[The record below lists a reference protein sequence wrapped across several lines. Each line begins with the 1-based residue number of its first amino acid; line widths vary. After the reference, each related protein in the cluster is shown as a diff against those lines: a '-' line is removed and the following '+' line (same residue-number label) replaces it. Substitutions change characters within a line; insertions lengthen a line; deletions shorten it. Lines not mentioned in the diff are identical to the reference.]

1 MHADR
6 LETETETD
14 TDTDTD
20 TSMRRHILMMRVAAI
35 FFLGAGAATLA
46 SAFLGTPSSRGRLGA
61 CAVGVAAL
69 LTGLAVTRAPWRR
82 WPMRAALA
90 LPLIALALIAL
101 GNAVDP
107 EPYNYAIFFVVVH
120 MWIGMA
126 LPRWTSLW
134 LSPVTALAYFLPF
147 LVMTDGASGVPTGF
161 VVVPLCVL
169 VAETV
174 AWFMNQLS
182 TKVHRHEV
190 EASEGRERE
199 ARDRVRDL
207 HVQLRLSER
216 RLRSLVERLPIIT
229 YVNANDTVNT
239 TLFISPQVEPLV
251 GYPPSEWIENPH
263 LWSRLI
269 HPDDREEALG
279 EREASIR
286 EGRDFAGEY
295 RLVARNGRSVW
306 LHDEAV
312 LVEDGDGGQEWHGVM
327 TNVTERRQA
336 KERLEF
342 LAFHDAV
349 TSLPNGAFFEQHL
362 ELELARARRSGDVLA
377 VFALDMDK
385 FKLVNDTLGHAA
397 GDALLRAVA
406 LRLQATLRES
416 DVLARAGG
424 DEFLVLMPSLPTGIG
439 TPDDAV
445 RAAATTLRARLA
457 EALDP
462 PFVLS
467 DMELRMSASI
477 GTALF
482 PRDAQDARGLLR
494 HADTTMYR
502 SKRGRQT
509 DASEVVYVD
518 GSDYVLGELSLAS
531 RLRRATREGAWRLAY
546 QPIVELVLGRTVGAE
561 SLLRWPDDG
570 QGEVEPSRFIP
581 MAEELGLISA
591 LGSWVIGELT
601 ERCRQW
607 GAAGVLDQMT
617 ALSFNLSPRELWH
630 PALMDRLSSLR
641 DVTGRDDLLVIEIT
655 ESSLTMDPARVL
667 DTLKEIKDL
676 GIRVALD
683 DFGTGYSSLSRL
695 QHLPIDVLKID
706 RSFLADV
713 AHDASARAIVR
724 SMIRLTHS
732 LGMVPLAEGI
742 ETQEQLAFVTDH
754 GCALAQGYLFGKAVP
769 ATSFVET
776 LGETHSR
783 VAQLT

>member
-1 MHADR
+1 MQTDR
-6 LETETETD
+6 SETEIATIT
-14 TDTDTD
+14 
-20 TSMRRHILMMRVAAI
+20 RRHVLMTRVAAI
-35 FFLGAGAATLA
+35 LFLGAGAATLA
-46 SAFLGTPSSRGRLGA
+46 SAFVDTTSSRERFGA
-61 CAVGVAAL
+61 SAVAAAAL
-69 LTGLAVTRAPWRR
+69 LTGLAVARAPWRH
-82 WPMRAALA
+82 WPARAAFTIPLVA
-90 LPLIALALIAL
+90 LILIAL

-107 EPYNYAIFFVVVH
+107 EPYDYAIFFVVVH
-120 MWIGMA
+120 VWVGMA

-134 LSPVTALAYFLPF
+134 LAPITALAYCLPF
-147 LVMTDGASGVPTGF
+147 LLMRDGASAVLTAL

-174 AWFMNQLS
+174 AWLMHQIV
-182 TKVHRHEV
+182 TKLLRREV
-190 EASEGRERE
+190 EDSLDRERE
-199 ARDRVRDL
+199 ARATVRDL

-216 RLRSLVERLPIIT
+216 RLRSLVERLPAIT
-229 YVNANDTVNT
+229 YINAQDARCTP
-239 TLFISPQVEPLV
+239 LFISPQVESLL
-251 GYPPSEWIENPH
+251 GYTPQEWIRNPDV
-263 LWSRLI
+263 WSRML
-269 HPDDREEALG
+269 HPDDRDEVLS
-279 EREASIR
+279 EREGSIR
-286 EGRDFAGEY
+286 EGRDFAMEY
-295 RLVARNGRSVW
+295 RLIARNGRSVW

-312 LVEDGDGGQEWHGVM
+312 LVDDEDGAREWQGVM
-327 TNVTERRQA
+327 TDVTERRQA
-336 KERLEF
+336 RERLEF

-349 TSLPNGAFFEQHL
+349 TGLPNGAFFEQHL
-362 ELELARARRSGDVLA
+362 DLELARARRSGEVLA
-377 VFALDMDK
+377 VFALDLDK

-424 DEFLVLMPSLPTGIG
+424 DEFLVLMPSLPAGIG
-439 TPDDAV
+439 TPDEAL
-445 RAAATTLRARLA
+445 RAAAKTVRARLA
-457 EALDP
+457 EALEP

-482 PRDAQDARGLLR
+482 PCDAEDARGLLR

-509 DASEVVYVD
+509 DPSEVVYVD
-518 GSDYVLGELSLAS
+518 GSDHVMGELSLAS
-531 RLRRATREGAWRLAY
+531 RLRRAARDASWQLAY

-570 QGEVEPSRFIP
+570 QGEIDPARFIP

-591 LGSWVIGELT
+591 LGGWVIAELT

-607 GAAGVLDQMT
+607 GAAGVLDEMT

-630 PALMDRLSSLR
+630 PALMERLSALR

-655 ESSLTMDPARVL
+655 ESSLTMDPVRAQE
-667 DTLKEIKDL
+667 TLEEIRGL

-706 RSFLADV
+706 RAFLVDV
-713 AHDASARAIVR
+713 ATDASARAIVR

-742 ETQEQLAFVTDH
+742 ETHEQLEFVTDH
-754 GCALAQGYLFGKAVP
+754 GCVLAQGFLFGKAVP
-769 ATSFVET
+769 ADAFQAS
-776 LGETHSR
+776 LGEVHSP
-783 VAQLT
+783 VAQLG